1 MTEELCVMT
10 LRGDAL
16 FKDKLTGGLKN
27 DVRNLVNF
35 LASSRKFE
43 NLHFDRLV
51 LQKAYNALDEKV
63 QKSCISWH
71 WKVIHKKTYS

>member
-10 LRGDAL
+10 LKGDAL

-43 NLHFDRLV
+43 NCTLIGSL
-51 LQKAYNALDEKV
+51 
-63 QKSCISWH
+63 C
-71 WKVIHKKTYS
+71 KKHITL